1 VLNYFKEYGFK
12 NVKLRI
18 YIVKDQSIT
27 LNKLVELEQYY
38 IDSLKPNLNVEL
50 IARPGGYSPKD
61 WGARIYLYNSK
72 YMALLYIFLTKESTY
87 EGINIDHRT
96 LTKCLVYGN
105 IYLETFFFQEKL
117 LKREIMENY

>member
-1 VLNYFKEYGFK
+1 LGYSVNLYNRIVSYFVASTLSKSTRKVLNYFKEYGFK

-61 WGARIYLYNSK
+61 
-72 YMALLYIFLTKESTY
+72 
-87 EGINIDHRT
+87 
-96 LTKCLVYGN
+96 
-105 IYLETFFFQEKL
+105 
-117 LKREIMENY
+117 